1 MTTFTDTAPGQTQH
15 TSISTGVADR
25 VRARLL
31 SQGRE
36 ASAANVVRALRS
48 EGIVLDESS
57 LLELVGD
64 VQRELLGAGPLE
76 NLFTDPH
83 VTDVLVMGDGHVWI
97 DRGHGLEDQ
106 GRLFSDQAHVMRIAT
121 RLAGW
126 AGRRLDEAS
135 PFVDARLP
143 NGIRLHCVMSPIA
156 TDGTCIS
163 LRIPRSGGMS
173 IDQLV
178 DSGSL
183 DARGG
188 EVISGLVEMRRSFL
202 ITGGTGSGKTTV
214 LGAMLAMVPAVER
227 IVIVE
232 DTAELH
238 PDHPHVVRLQS
249 RPPNIEGAGQVSM
262 RDLVRQSLRMR
273 PDRIVVGEVR
283 GAEVVDLLTA
293 LNTGHEGGCGTVH
306 ANSPAD
312 VPTRI
317 QALGLMAGVPRDAI
331 AALLT
336 SAVDAVV
343 HVQRDGGG
351 RRIVG
356 SVHSLQRSGT
366 GCRLTPI
373 YERETTA
380 SRSAC

>member
-1 MTTFTDTAPGQTQH
+1 MTTTPVATNTQAA
-15 TSISTGVADR
+15 TVSSGVADR

-48 EGIVLDESS
+48 EGIVLDETS
-57 LLELVGD
+57 LLDVVGA

-76 NLFTDPH
+76 KLFVEPG
-83 VTDVLVMGDGHVWI
+83 VTDILVMGDGRVWL
-97 DRGHGLEDQ
+97 DRGNGLEDH
-106 GRLFSDQAHVMRIAT
+106 GRLFSDDAHVLRIAT

-163 LRIPRSGGMS
+163 LRIPRSGGLT
-173 IDQLV
+173 IEQLV
-178 DSGSL
+178 ESGSL
-183 DARGG
+183 DAQGAD
-188 EVISGLVEMRRSFL
+188 VITELIAEKRSFL

-214 LGAMLAMVPAVER
+214 LGAMLSMVPPAER
-227 IVIVE
+227 IVVVE
-232 DTAELH
+232 DTAELQ
-238 PDHPHVVRLQS
+238 PDHPHVIRMQS
-249 RPPNIEGAGQVSM
+249 RPPNIEGAGHISM
-262 RDLVRQSLRMR
+262 RDLVRQALRMR

-317 QALGLMAGVPRDAI
+317 QALGLMAGVPRDAVT
-331 AALLT
+331 ALLV

-343 HVQRDGGG
+343 HVQRDSAG

-356 SVHSLQRSGT
+356 SVQTLHESRR
-366 GCRLTPI
+366 GCVVTPI
-373 YERETTA
+373 YEREP
-380 SRSAC
+380 SVCRPAC

>member
-1 MTTFTDTAPGQTQH
+1 MDKA
-15 TSISTGVADR
+15 SIGSGVADR
-25 VRARLL
+25 VRSHLL

-36 ASAANVVRALRS
+36 ATAANVVRALRS

-57 LLELVGD
+57 LMDVVSS

-76 NLFTDPH
+76 GLLSTPE
-83 VTDVLVMGDGHVWI
+83 VTDVLVVGGGQVWI
-97 DRGHGLEDQ
+97 DRGRGLESC
-106 GRLFSDQAHVMRIAT
+106 GRLFTDEAHVLRIAT

-143 NGIRLHCVMSPIA
+143 NGVRLHCVMAPIA

-163 LRIPRSGGMS
+163 LRIPRIGGFT

-178 DSGSL
+178 ESRSL
-183 DARGG
+183 DSSGAT
-188 EVISGLVEMRRSFL
+188 VIEDLVRSRRSFL
-202 ITGGTGSGKTTV
+202 VTGSTGSGKTTIMS
-214 LGAMLAMVPAVER
+214 AMLGLIPPTER

-232 DTAELH
+232 DTAELQ

-249 RPPNIEGAGQVSM
+249 RPPNIEGAGHVSM
-262 RDLVRQSLRMR
+262 RDLVRQALRMR

-283 GAEVVDLLTA
+283 GAEVVELLTA

-306 ANSPAD
+306 ANSPSD

-317 QALGLMAGVPRDAI
+317 QALGLMAGVPREAI
-331 AALLT
+331 SALLV
-336 SAVDAVV
+336 SAVEAVV
-343 HVQRDGGG
+343 HVQRDSTGLRFVDSVYSFSEHGGSCGVEPVYRRAGHLG
-351 RRIVG
+351 R
-356 SVHSLQRSGT
+356 Q
-366 GCRLTPI
+366 
-373 YERETTA
+373 
-380 SRSAC
+380 AC

>member
-1 MTTFTDTAPGQTQH
+1 MTTASVATNPQAA
-15 TSISTGVADR
+15 SVSSGVADR

-48 EGIVLDESS
+48 EGIVLDETS
-57 LLELVGD
+57 LLDVVGA

-76 NLFTDPH
+76 KLFVEPG
-83 VTDVLVMGDGHVWI
+83 VTDILVMGDGRVWS
-97 DRGHGLEDQ
+97 DRGHGLEDH
-106 GRLFSDQAHVMRIAT
+106 GRLFSDDAHVLRIAT

-143 NGIRLHCVMSPIA
+143 NGIRLHCVMAPIA

-163 LRIPRSGGMS
+163 LRIPRAGGLTLA
-173 IDQLV
+173 QLV
-178 DSGSL
+178 ESGSL
-183 DARGG
+183 DAEGAD
-188 EVISGLVEMRRSFL
+188 VITELIAQKRSFL

-214 LGAMLAMVPAVER
+214 LGAMLSMVPPAER
-227 IVIVE
+227 IVVVE
-232 DTAELH
+232 DTAELQ
-238 PDHPHVVRLQS
+238 PDHPHVIRMQS
-249 RPPNIEGAGQVSM
+249 RPPNIEGAGHISM
-262 RDLVRQSLRMR
+262 RDLVRQALRMR

-317 QALGLMAGVPRDAI
+317 QALGLMAGVPRDAVT
-331 AALLT
+331 ALLV

-343 HVQRDGGG
+343 HVQRDSAG

-356 SVHSLQRSGT
+356 SVQTLHESRR
-366 GCRLTPI
+366 GCVVTPI
-373 YERETTA
+373 YEREP
-380 SRSAC
+380 SVCRPAC

>member
-1 MTTFTDTAPGQTQH
+1 MSASVSDPDVRRSAVGA
-15 TSISTGVADR
+15 GVADR
-25 VRARLL
+25 VRSRLL

-36 ASAANVVRALRS
+36 ATAANVVRALRS

-57 LLELVGD
+57 LLDVVGS

-76 NLFTDPH
+76 KLFTEPG
-83 VTDVLVMGDGHVWI
+83 VTDILVMGDGRVWI
-97 DRGHGLEDQ
+97 DRGQGLEDH
-106 GRLFSDQAHVMRIAT
+106 GRLFSDDAHVQRVAT

-143 NGIRLHCVMSPIA
+143 NGIRLHCVMAPIA

-163 LRIPRSGGMS
+163 LRIPRSGGLS
-173 IDQLV
+173 LDELV
-178 DSGSL
+178 DAGCL
-183 DARGG
+183 DSQGFD
-188 EVISGLVEMRRSFL
+188 VITELIANRRSFL
-202 ITGGTGSGKTTV
+202 ITGGTGSGKTTI
-214 LGAMLAMVPAVER
+214 LGAMLSTVPAQER

-232 DTAELH
+232 DTAELQPNH
-238 PDHPHVVRLQS
+238 AHVIRMQS
-249 RPPNIEGAGQVSM
+249 RPANIEGAGQISM
-262 RDLVRQSLRMR
+262 RDLVRQALRMR

-306 ANSPAD
+306 ANSPSD

-317 QALGLMAGVPRDAI
+317 QALGLMAGVPRDAMS
-331 AALLT
+331 ALLV

-343 HVQRDGGG
+343 HVERDRAGQRFV
-351 RRIVG
+351 R
-356 SVHSLQRSGT
+356 SVHTLHESRH
-366 GCRLTPI
+366 GCQVTPV
-373 YERETTA
+373 YEREL
-380 SRSAC
+380 SVRRYAC

>member
-1 MTTFTDTAPGQTQH
+1 MTLAESPGEASSSTVP
-15 TSISTGVADR
+15 TSIADR

-48 EGIVLDESS
+48 EGIVLDETS
-57 LLELVGD
+57 LLDVVTA

-76 NLFTDPH
+76 NLLRDPET
-83 VTDVLVMGDGHVWI
+83 TDVLVTGDGQVWT
-97 DRGHGLEDQ
+97 DRGSGLEDR
-106 GRLFSDQAHVMRIAT
+106 GRLFSDDAHVLRIAT

-143 NGIRLHCVMSPIA
+143 NGVRLHCVMPPIA

-163 LRIPRSGGMS
+163 LRVPRSGGLS
-173 IDQLV
+173 VHDLV
-178 DSGSL
+178 SSGSL
-183 DARGG
+183 DERGADT
-188 EVISGLVEMRRSFL
+188 IQALIDDRRSFL
-202 ITGGTGSGKTTV
+202 ITGGTGCGKTTV
-214 LGAMLAMVPAVER
+214 LGALLALVPSTER

-232 DTAELH
+232 DTAELQ
-238 PDHPHVVRLQS
+238 PDHPHVVRMQS
-249 RPPNIEGAGQVSM
+249 RPPNIEGAGHISM
-262 RDLVRQSLRMR
+262 RDLVRQALRMR

-283 GAEVVDLLTA
+283 GAEVIDLLTA

-317 QALGLMAGVPRDAI
+317 QALGLMAGVPREAVS
-331 AALLT
+331 ALLAT
-336 SAVDAVV
+336 AVDAIV
-343 HVQRDGGG
+343 HVQRDSRGQ
-351 RRIVG
+351 RIVG
-356 SVHSLQRSGT
+356 SVHTLEESDH
-366 GCRLTPI
+366 GCRAVPL
-373 YERETTA
+373 YERHHIL
-380 SRSAC
+380 SRRAC

>member
-1 MTTFTDTAPGQTQH
+1 MSASVSDPDVRRSAVGA
-15 TSISTGVADR
+15 GVADR
-25 VRARLL
+25 VRSRLL

-36 ASAANVVRALRS
+36 ATAANVVRALRS

-57 LLELVGD
+57 LLDVVGS

-76 NLFTDPH
+76 KLFTEPG
-83 VTDVLVMGDGHVWI
+83 VTDILVMGDGRVWI
-97 DRGHGLEDQ
+97 DRGQGLEDH
-106 GRLFSDQAHVMRIAT
+106 GRLFSDDAHVQRVAT

-143 NGIRLHCVMSPIA
+143 NGIRLHCVMAPIA

-163 LRIPRSGGMS
+163 LRIPRSGGLS
-173 IDQLV
+173 LDELV
-178 DSGSL
+178 DAGCL
-183 DARGG
+183 DSQGFD
-188 EVISGLVEMRRSFL
+188 VITELIANRRSFL
-202 ITGGTGSGKTTV
+202 ITGGTGSGKTTI
-214 LGAMLAMVPAVER
+214 LGAMLSTVPAQER

-238 PDHPHVVRLQS
+238 PEHPHVVRMQS
-249 RPPNIEGAGQVSM
+249 RPPNIEGAGHISM
-262 RDLVRQSLRMR
+262 RDLVRQALRMR

-331 AALLT
+331 AALLV

-343 HVQRDGGG
+343 HVQRDSSGK
-351 RRIVG
+351 RIVG
-356 SVHSLQRSGT
+356 SVHELHESRR
-366 GCRLTPI
+366 GCLLTPV
-373 YERETTA
+373 YERE
-380 SRSAC
+380 SSVRRLAC

>member
-1 MTTFTDTAPGQTQH
+1 MTGVDAMPRVG
-15 TSISTGVADR
+15 SASAGAGVADR

-57 LLELVGD
+57 LLDVVAS

-76 NLFTDPH
+76 TLFTTPGI
-83 VTDVLVMGDGHVWI
+83 TDVLVMGDGHVWI
-97 DRGHGLEDQ
+97 DRGRGLEDH
-106 GRLFSDQAHVMRIAT
+106 GRLFSDEGHVLRIAT

-143 NGIRLHCVMSPIA
+143 NGVRLHCVMAPIA
-156 TDGTCIS
+156 TDGTCMS

-173 IDQLV
+173 LDQLV
-178 DSGSL
+178 DSGSV
-183 DARGG
+183 DALGAQ
-188 EVISGLVEMRRSFL
+188 VIEDLIGSRRSFL

-214 LGAMLAMVPAVER
+214 LNSMLALVPTTER

-232 DTAELH
+232 DTAELQ
-238 PDHPHVVRLQS
+238 PDHPHVVRMQS
-249 RPPNIEGAGQVSM
+249 RPANIEGAGHISM
-262 RDLVRQSLRMR
+262 RDLVRQALRMR

-283 GAEVVDLLTA
+283 GSEVVDLLTA

-306 ANSPAD
+306 ANSPQD

-317 QALGLMAGVPRDAI
+317 QALGLMAGVPRDAVS
-331 AALLT
+331 ALLA

-343 HVQRDGGG
+343 HVQRNSAGA
-351 RRIVG
+351 RTVA
-356 SVHSLQRSGT
+356 SVHAFADRRGE
-366 GCRLTPI
+366 CRLEPI
-373 YERETTA
+373 YVRGEELR
-380 SRSAC
+380 RKAC

>member
-1 MTTFTDTAPGQTQH
+1 MTAAPTTSGTQH
-15 TSISTGVADR
+15 AAISSGVADR

-31 SQGRE
+31 AQGRE
-36 ASAANVVRALRS
+36 ATAANVVRALRS

-57 LLELVGD
+57 LLDVVGE

-76 NLFTDPH
+76 KFFVEPG
-83 VTDVLVMGDGHVWI
+83 VTDILVMGDGRVWT
-97 DRGHGLEDQ
+97 DRGEGLEDH
-106 GRLFSDQAHVMRIAT
+106 GRLFSDDAHVLRIAT

-163 LRIPRSGGMS
+163 LRIPRSGGLTLA
-173 IDQLV
+173 QLV
-178 DSGSL
+178 ESGSL
-183 DARGG
+183 DAQGAD
-188 EVISGLVEMRRSFL
+188 IIIGLIEERRSFL

-214 LGAMLAMVPAVER
+214 LGVMLSMVSPAER

-232 DTAELH
+232 DTAELQ
-238 PDHPHVVRLQS
+238 PDHPHVIRMQS
-249 RPPNIEGAGQVSM
+249 RPPNIEGAGQISM
-262 RDLVRQSLRMR
+262 RDLVRQALRMR

-293 LNTGHEGGCGTVH
+293 LNTGHAGGCGTVH
-306 ANSPAD
+306 ANSPGD

-317 QALGLMAGVPRDAI
+317 QALGLMAGAPRDAI
-331 AALLT
+331 TALLV

-343 HVQRDGGG
+343 HVQRDCTGQ
-351 RRIVG
+351 RIVG
-356 SVHSLQRSGT
+356 SVHTLHESRR
-366 GCRLTPI
+366 GCQLTPL
-373 YERETTA
+373 YQRHQA
-380 SRSAC
+380 MRRQVC

>member
-1 MTTFTDTAPGQTQH
+1 MTLAVDPWEASTSTVP
-15 TSISTGVADR
+15 TSIADR

-48 EGIVLDESS
+48 EGIVLDETS
-57 LLELVGD
+57 LLDVVAA

-76 NLFTDPH
+76 SLLRDPQT
-83 VTDVLVMGDGHVWI
+83 TDVLVMGDGQVWT
-97 DRGHGLEDQ
+97 DRGCGLEDR
-106 GRLFSDQAHVMRIAT
+106 GRLFSDEAHVLRIAT

-143 NGIRLHCVMSPIA
+143 NGVRLHCVMPPIA

-163 LRIPRSGGMS
+163 MRIPRSGGFSMN
-173 IDQLV
+173 DLV
-178 DSGSL
+178 SSGSL
-183 DARGG
+183 DERGADT
-188 EVISGLVEMRRSFL
+188 IRALIDDRRSFL
-202 ITGGTGSGKTTV
+202 ITGGTGCGKTTV
-214 LGAMLAMVPAVER
+214 LAALLALVPPTER

-232 DTAELH
+232 DTAELK

-249 RPPNIEGAGQVSM
+249 RPPNIEGAGHVSM
-262 RDLVRQSLRMR
+262 RDLVRQALRMR

-283 GAEVVDLLTA
+283 GSEVIDLLTA
-293 LNTGHEGGCGTVH
+293 PNTGHEGGCGTVH

-317 QALGLMAGVPRDAI
+317 QALGLMAGVPRDAVS
-331 AALLT
+331 ALLAT
-336 SAVDAVV
+336 AVDAVV
-343 HVQRDGGG
+343 HVQRD
-351 RRIVG
+351 RRG
-356 SVHSLQRSGT
+356 QRLVDSIHAVEESDH
-366 GCRLTPI
+366 GCRVVPL
-373 YERETTA
+373 YERHHGV
-380 SRSAC
+380 SRRAC

>member
-1 MTTFTDTAPGQTQH
+1 MTTASVATNTQAA
-15 TSISTGVADR
+15 SVSSGVADR

-48 EGIVLDESS
+48 EGIVLDETS
-57 LLELVGD
+57 LLDVVGA

-76 NLFTDPH
+76 KLFVEPG
-83 VTDVLVMGDGHVWI
+83 VTDILVMGDGRVWI
-97 DRGHGLEDQ
+97 DRGHGLEDH
-106 GRLFSDQAHVMRIAT
+106 GRLFSDDAHVLRIAT

-143 NGIRLHCVMSPIA
+143 NGIRLHCVMAPIA

-163 LRIPRSGGMS
+163 LRIPRAGGLTLA
-173 IDQLV
+173 QLV
-178 DSGSL
+178 ESGSL
-183 DARGG
+183 DAEGAD
-188 EVISGLVEMRRSFL
+188 VITELIAQKRSFL

-214 LGAMLAMVPAVER
+214 LGAMLSMVPPAER
-227 IVIVE
+227 IVVVE
-232 DTAELH
+232 DTAELQ
-238 PDHPHVVRLQS
+238 PAHPHVIRMQS
-249 RPPNIEGAGQVSM
+249 RPPNIEGAGHISM
-262 RDLVRQSLRMR
+262 RDLVRQALRMR

-317 QALGLMAGVPRDAI
+317 QALGLMAGVPRDAVT
-331 AALLT
+331 ALLV

-343 HVQRDGGG
+343 HVQRDSAG

-356 SVHSLQRSGT
+356 SVQTLHESRR
-366 GCRLTPI
+366 GCVVTPI
-373 YERETTA
+373 YEREP
-380 SRSAC
+380 SVCRPAC